1 MTKRHLSDEKE
12 REMNKELDAR
22 MNEISH
28 RNFLSLCLGLT
39 ILYFA
44 FVIGHLFFFKTKISS
59 QMAIYSAITMIITF
73 SLFLL
78 LYKKKSS
85 LKRTDYVGFI
95 LIILVLFNSIIYMN
109 LTHDPLKLVNVLLL
123 LLATG
128 FFFLTF
134 KTYILSTF
142 LILTITLIDLASY
155 DFVNDWNTIMA
166 SIVITFYISFFVNY
180 LRISSVRKFELLYLD
195 SKYNQKVLQK
205 TLDELKKAK
214 EKSELINRVVPSAVF
229 LVDKECQVI
238 SWNNKAEQIT
248 GYSKEEIVGKKC
260 TKFADEPCACGC
272 DLLENNAQY
281 PITGVECTITTKKG
295 EKRIISKN
303 ADILKDEKGEII
315 GAIESFEDITEK
327 NHAERTLRESEKRFK
342 DVSLSIADWIWEVDI
357 NNRYIYCS
365 EQVENILGYR
375 VQEMIGEKP
384 FGFAPEE
391 DRQEIKNIYER
402 IWKSKESFKDLENTK
417 VRKNGEVVFLSTS
430 GVPVYNQKN
439 ELIGYR
445 GVDKNITEQKKIEE
459 LKANLIQKLE
469 AVNSELKEFAYVV
482 SHDLKA
488 PLRGVFTLATWIK
501 EDYADKFDK
510 KGLEEMDLLM
520 NRVKRM
526 DQLINGIL
534 QYSRIGRTEEE
545 KVEIDLNQ
553 EISQIINSLNI
564 PSHIEVE
571 IDTTLPTL
579 EIARTRLNQIFQNL
593 LSNAIN
599 YNDKKKGM
607 INIGCHESDDDW
619 KFYIKDNG
627 PGIPKKYF
635 KRIFQIFQTLQSKDK
650 KESTGIGLTTIKKI
664 IEMYDGKI
672 WLDSKVGEGTTF
684 YFTLPK
690 VIKKEK

>member
-44 FVIGHLFFFKTKISS
+44 FVIGHLFFFKTNISS
-59 QMAIYSAITMIITF
+59 QMTIYSGITMIITF

-78 LYKKKSS
+78 LYKKKIG
-85 LKRTDYVGFI
+85 LKRSDYVGFI

-142 LILTITLIDLASY
+142 LILAITLIDLASY

-214 EKSELINRVVPSAVF
+214 EKAELINRVVPSAVF
-229 LVDKECQVI
+229 LVDKKCHVI

-248 GYSKEEIVGKKC
+248 GYSKEEIVGQKC

-272 DLLENNAQY
+272 DLLEKNAQY
-281 PITGVECTITTKKG
+281 PITGAECTIKTKKG

-327 NHAERTLRESEKRFK
+327 THAEQTLRESEKRFK

-365 EQVENILGYR
+365 EQVTNILGYR

-391 DRQEIKNIYER
+391 DRQEIKKIYER
-402 IWKSKESFKDLENTK
+402 IWRSKESFKDLENTK
-417 VRKNGEVVFLSTS
+417 VRKNGEVVYLSTS

-526 DQLINGIL
+526 DQLIDGIL

-553 EISQIINSLNI
+553 EIPQIINSLNI

-571 IDTTLPTL
+571 IDTTLPIL

-607 INIGCHESDDDW
+607 IKIGCYESDDSW

-627 PGIPKKYF
+627 PGIQKKYF

-664 IEMYDGKI
+664 IEMYNGKI